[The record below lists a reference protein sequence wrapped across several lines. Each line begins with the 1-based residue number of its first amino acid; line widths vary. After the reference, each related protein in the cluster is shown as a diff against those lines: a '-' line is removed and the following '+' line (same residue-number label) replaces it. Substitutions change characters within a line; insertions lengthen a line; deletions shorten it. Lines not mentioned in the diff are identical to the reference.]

1 MTRVRHGLLLRSAP
15 VMVKDRCR
23 VTTTCA
29 RLHID
34 LQRVTTA
41 LCPASDDALA
51 PRTAA
56 RHAAA

>member
-1 MTRVRHGLLLRSAP
+1 MRRIQRRPAAAT
-15 VMVKDRCR
+15 VKASCR

-41 LCPASDDALA
+41 LCPAS
-51 PRTAA
+51 P
-56 RHAAA
+56 HAAEARAGA

>member
-1 MTRVRHGLLLRSAP
+1 MRHAQQHPALVT
-15 VMVKDRCR
+15 VMARFS

-41 LCPASDDALA
+41 LCPASLHAGVQRNAAL
-51 PRTAA
+51 
-56 RHAAA
+56 HAAA